1 MRRQQARIVITA
13 CNETRETVESA
24 IRNLGGLATRVTAA
38 AVKFSVLEYTA
49 RRAFDAASSAV
60 KAAYRPVEE
69 FKLTTTKV
77 AAMIS
82 SMQGA
87 EGPQELADNF
97 LKAKGTPKRSS
108 TSSSRSRPR
117 PLRRVPLI
125 RGDERNFKKAVIS
138 YLQSALL

>member
-60 KAAYRPVEE
+60 KGGVQAGGGVQDDDH
-69 FKLTTTKV
+69 
-77 AAMIS
+77 
-82 SMQGA
+82 QGGGDDILDA
-87 EGPQELADNF
+87 GGG
-97 LKAKGTPKRSS
+97 GTAGA
-108 TSSSRSRPR
+108 
-117 PLRRVPLI
+117 RR
-125 RGDERNFKKAVIS
+125 
-138 YLQSALL
+138 